1 MRIVDGEGTE
11 ISDTYWILRRNNWED
26 IASLLVANTVT
37 GAASLMRSSLL
48 ADALPFPPP
57 IGEPYHDHWLA
68 LCALA
73 GGEIAYLDRP
83 TYDRTRH
90 LESVTAETRHAQAL
104 REMAA
109 GETAAARRTR
119 RSLAE
124 RLRSRPGGRGSF
136 QSRYLLL
143 AQFARVLELR
153 LGDRIPAPKLR
164 ALRRMQGAR
173 RSVGAAL
180 WLGLRSLRPLI
191 GRNETMA
198 RERVLLGGVLW
209 WRLVSARDRLSRR
222 PS

>member
-1 MRIVDGEGTE
+1 MRIVDGEGIQ
-11 ISDTYWILRRNNWED
+11 ISDTYWILRRNNYED

-73 GGEIAYLDRP
+73 SGELTYLDRP

-90 LESVTAETRHAQAL
+90 LESVTAETRHAQTL

-109 GETAAARRTR
+109 GETAPAKRTR
-119 RSLAE
+119 RPLTE
-124 RLRSRPGGRGSF
+124 RLRAQAGGRDVF
-136 QSRYLLL
+136 QRRYLLL
-143 AQFARVLELR
+143 AQLARILELR
-153 LGDRIPAPKLR
+153 LGDRITAPKRR
-164 ALRRMQGAR
+164 ALRRMQRAR
-173 RSVGAAL
+173 RSPGAAL
-180 WLGLRSLRPLI
+180 WLGLRSLRPLL

-209 WRLVSARDRLSRR
+209 WRLASARGRLSRR
-222 PS
+222 SS